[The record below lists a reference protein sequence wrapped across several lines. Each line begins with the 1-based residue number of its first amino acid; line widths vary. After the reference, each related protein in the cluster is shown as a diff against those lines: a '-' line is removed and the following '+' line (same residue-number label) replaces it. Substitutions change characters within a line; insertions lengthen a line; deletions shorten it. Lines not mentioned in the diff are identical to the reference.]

1 VKRRQSKGVFAFLT
15 MLMACAAFLVGSV
28 KIWGV
33 SAEKLWSGFL
43 VILFMVIVL
52 ALLALLLV
60 FAIQKIKKIV
70 GK

>member
-33 SAEKLWSGFL
+33 SAEKLWSGLL
-43 VILFMVIVL
+43 VILLMVIIL
-52 ALLALLLV
+52 ALLAFLLV
-60 FAIQKIKKIV
+60 FAIKKIKKIAS
-70 GK
+70 K

>member
-1 VKRRQSKGVFAFLT
+1 MKRRQSKGVFAFLT

-33 SAEKLWSGFL
+33 PAEKLWSGLL
-43 VILFMVIVL
+43 VILIMVVAL
-52 ALLALLLV
+52 ALLAFLLV
-60 FAIQKIKKIV
+60 FVIHKIKKIT